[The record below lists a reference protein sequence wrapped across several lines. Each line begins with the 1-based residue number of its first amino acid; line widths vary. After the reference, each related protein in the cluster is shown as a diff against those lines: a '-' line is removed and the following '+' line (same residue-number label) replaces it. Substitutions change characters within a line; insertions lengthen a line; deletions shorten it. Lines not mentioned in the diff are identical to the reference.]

1 MTGLLLLA
9 PLLMAFLP
17 GLWSFGHMKRMFWT
31 MMVFLFLP
39 VLLMIPGGMLLEV
52 FGMTWRCAAVRCC
65 GLLFFAGIAV
75 CFLWAAAYLW
85 REVPVDRWHGLA
97 VWLCRLFILVVV
109 GSACIGVTLLGSFL
123 VWFLSEDDYTVERD
137 GQIVVEEYLWYEG
150 SNYYACCGPF
160 LRGTEL
166 LEGSAGLEEKEGGR
180 R

>member
-1 MTGLLLLA
+1 MAADANRGGAGGGDQRMTGLLLLA

-52 FGMTWRCAAVRCC
+52 FGMTWRCAAVRWC

-85 REVPVDRWHGLA
+85 REVPGDRPLYADYAPAEVRPVELRLIPYFAWANRGEGEMR
-97 VWLCRLFILVVV
+97 VWLRV
-109 GSACIGVTLLGSFL
+109 
-123 VWFLSEDDYTVERD
+123 R
-137 GQIVVEEYLWYEG
+137 
-150 SNYYACCGPF
+150 
-160 LRGTEL
+160 
-166 LEGSAGLEEKEGGR
+166 
-180 R
+180 